1 MSELSM
7 RRRVL
12 FCLRDKAMTTDQLA
26 KELAAAR
33 STVVNALKDLKQDKK
48 ICVSRYEQTGVK
60 PVTYWGI
67 GTVDAPRPK
76 PQTVAQR
83 SAKKNARDR
92 ARRREAREEE
102 ERLKEGFKFKPRRD
116 IAASWF

>member
-1 MSELSM
+1 MNELSM

-12 FCLRDKAMTTDQLA
+12 FCLRDKAMTTDELA
-26 KELAAAR
+26 KELEVAR
-33 STVVNALKDLKQDKK
+33 SKVVSALKDLKQDKK
-48 ICVSRYEQTGVK
+48 ICVARYEQTGVK
-60 PVTYWGI
+60 PITYWGI

-83 SAKKNARDR
+83 TAKKSARDR
-92 ARRREAREEE
+92 ARRREMREEE
-102 ERLKEGFKFKPRRD
+102 ERLKVASEFKPRRD